1 MENHNLQFFI
11 KEKAPHF
18 YGLISAKSFSKGDIL
33 IDLKDALEL
42 PAPDYTSIDLGD
54 KHVFHPIARYINHSC
69 SPVAK
74 VDIEQKKLVALKPIN
89 SGDEI
94 TFDYL
99 ASERQIVAPFDCK
112 CGSSNCIGR
121 VEKALVVQD

>member
-1 MENHNLQFFI
+1 MENNNLQFFI
-11 KEKAPHF
+11 KEKTPLF
-18 YGLISAKSFSKGDIL
+18 NGLISTKSFCEGDVL

-42 PAPDYTSIDLGD
+42 LVPDYTSIDLGD
-54 KHVFHPIARYINHSC
+54 KHVYHPIARYVNHSC
-69 SPVAK
+69 NPTAK
-74 VDIEQKKLVALKPIN
+74 VDIKQKKLVALKPIN